1 MEHLRRIQ
9 NIDQIKIL
17 SDARRLAI
25 LRLLMSKPATLS
37 QLGQVLGEHPARVRH
52 HLKLLEEAG
61 LVELVGTRAVR
72 GFVEKYYQAK
82 ARSFIFNELILPSTP
97 GQETVV
103 LLGSHDLALELLS
116 KLLHQKKPNGLEIL
130 LLPVGSLDGLIA
142 LRQGVAQ
149 IAGSHLLDAESGEY
163 NLPYVR
169 HLFPDLDVTLFT
181 LAYREQGLLVAPGNP
196 HQIRDLQDLARPN
209 MTMINRNRG
218 SGTRLWLDQQLTHLG
233 LEAEEVSGYQHE
245 MRTHTAIAEA
255 ISLGQ
260 ADVGLGLQASA
271 RQFGLGFIP
280 LFQERFD
287 LVLPREQIEKK
298 QITPIFDYLQ
308 SSEFRRLVE
317 GLGGYSTTHTGEQL
331 DP

>member
-1 MEHLRRIQ
+1 MEHLHRVQ
-9 NIDQIKIL
+9 NFEQLKLL

-25 LRLLMSKPATLS
+25 LRLLMSNPATLS

-61 LVELVGTRAVR
+61 LVELVETRAVR
-72 GFVEKYYQAK
+72 GFMEKYYQAK
-82 ARSFIFNELILPSTP
+82 ARAFVFNEMILPAAS

-142 LRQGVAQ
+142 LRQGTAQ
-149 IAGSHLLDAESGEY
+149 IAGCHLLDADSGEY

-169 HLFPDLDVTLFT
+169 HLFPDLDITLFT

-196 HQIRDLQDLARPN
+196 LQIRDLQDLARPEV
-209 MTMINRNRG
+209 TIINRNRG
-218 SGTRLWLDQQLTHLG
+218 SGTRLWLDQQLARIG
-233 LEAEEVSGYQHE
+233 LEAKDVSGYSRE
-245 MRTHTAIAEA
+245 MRTHTSIAEA

-260 ADVGLGLQASA
+260 ADTGLGLQAA
-271 RQFGLGFIP
+271 AHRFGLDFIP

-308 SSEFRRLVE
+308 SGEFRRLVE

-331 DP
+331 NP